1 MKTAYKIFLTALS
14 IAVLAW
20 FLPWLYSLIFPVGG
34 SDPFV
39 AYSPVTDSFIVSE
52 NSDGKT
58 GIYEVDNNNTPT
70 GRKFTRE
77 ERDSLLPQIYFTQ
90 LVAHEKLPDTINGI
104 EVSIPIFKHSQWV
117 FNSIPHDVNKKG
129 AEVYLMMESMPA
141 RVDLEDPKEAFRLN
155 GKVEFIDIATNTV
168 NPKRSSRFTEVF
180 KARGFS
186 YPAKRLNANITTRKQ
201 YDEGYLIID
210 SEGSLY
216 HVKMQAGRPYMVK
229 VQQPEGMVAEYVFI
243 LENPDT
249 RPLGLVTDSDNNL
262 YVLEHEGYKLKQLP
276 VGKVNPE
283 LNKLTVVKNLF
294 NWVVKISSTTGSR
307 WVAIDSSDYSQLGTF
322 ETSYQDSTEETIAGY
337 IFPFEL
343 SFTSTMTSLAYPRID
358 FLSWHFI
365 LLNFALAVVIVAIK
379 RCRSR
384 KEMGIAGVTTLIFG
398 IFAFI
403 PLIFIKD

>member
-129 AEVYLMMESMPA
+129 AEVHLMMESMPA
-141 RVDLEDPKEAFRLN
+141 RF
-155 GKVEFIDIATNTV
+155 DI
-168 NPKRSSRFTEVF
+168 
-180 KARGFS
+180 
-186 YPAKRLNANITTRKQ
+186 
-201 YDEGYLIID
+201 
-210 SEGSLY
+210 
-216 HVKMQAGRPYMVK
+216 
-229 VQQPEGMVAEYVFI
+229 
-243 LENPDT
+243 
-249 RPLGLVTDSDNNL
+249 
-262 YVLEHEGYKLKQLP
+262 
-276 VGKVNPE
+276 
-283 LNKLTVVKNLF
+283 
-294 NWVVKISSTTGSR
+294 
-307 WVAIDSSDYSQLGTF
+307 
-322 ETSYQDSTEETIAGY
+322 
-337 IFPFEL
+337 
-343 SFTSTMTSLAYPRID
+343 
-358 FLSWHFI
+358 
-365 LLNFALAVVIVAIK
+365 
-379 RCRSR
+379 
-384 KEMGIAGVTTLIFG
+384 
-398 IFAFI
+398 
-403 PLIFIKD
+403 

>member
-1 MKTAYKIFLTALS
+1 MGAFFY
-14 IAVLAW
+14 
-20 FLPWLYSLIFPVGG
+20 
-34 SDPFV
+34 
-39 AYSPVTDSFIVSE
+39 
-52 NSDGKT
+52 
-58 GIYEVDNNNTPT
+58 
-70 GRKFTRE
+70 
-77 ERDSLLPQIYFTQ
+77 
-90 LVAHEKLPDTINGI
+90 
-104 EVSIPIFKHSQWV
+104 
-117 FNSIPHDVNKKG
+117 DVNKKG

-180 KARGFS
+180 KSRGFS
-186 YPAKRLNANITTRKQ
+186 YPAKRLNANVTTRKQ

-229 VQQPEGMVAEYVFI
+229 VQQPEGMVAEHVFI

-307 WVAIDSSDYSQLGTF
+307 WVAIDSNDYSQLGTF
-322 ETSYQDSTEETIAGY
+322 ETSYQDSNEETIAGY

-343 SFTSTMTSLAYPRID
+343 SFTSTMSSLAYPRID

-379 RCRSR
+379 RRRSR
-384 KEMGIAGVTTLIFG
+384 KEMGIAGITTLIFG

-403 PLIFIKD
+403 PLILIKD